1 MLDRFTPVSRAF
13 GRRSRW
19 LAGNTR
25 RAGIWLA
32 LGLLLLAVESSL
44 LWLTWQN
51 ERNRLQDA
59 TEQATARAAVEVR
72 RHLADASGALQQLLW
87 SPLTEQRFHAEAI
100 EALRRR
106 PELSRIEWRNA
117 RFELQ
122 AQVQSA
128 LRSGAAGPLPR
139 EALKSDAEAACLTA
153 QRFGIPVY
161 SRSYFVPQQ
170 GGLGGEVVDLC
181 VPQIIEGEVRGALV
195 ATMVL
200 SALLEQAVPAEL
212 MRNHEVMLVEGDG
225 TRLARAGSQR
235 GLGAFRA
242 ERLVDLDN
250 FTALLRLDSTA
261 TRPSLLSHV
270 GSSLV
275 LALSAA
281 LCLVIGLLAHDVR
294 RRAAAE
300 RELADALS
308 FRQAMEN
315 ALVTG
320 LRART
325 LDGAITYVNP
335 AFCQMVGW
343 SEEDLLGADEPPY
356 WPPELRETYRRR
368 HAERQAGDAPPRE
381 GHETVFMRR
390 NGERFP
396 VLIFEAPLLDSRG
409 RRGGWMSSVLDLTA
423 QRRAED
429 LSRQQQEKLQATA
442 RLATMG
448 EMATLLSHE
457 LNQPLAAI
465 ASYAHGSLN
474 MLPEGDHDTP
484 ADAQT
489 QRLIR
494 QALARVAE
502 QADRAGRVIRSV
514 HQFVRRRERLRENV
528 RAHEPIEAVLPL
540 VRLAARRCH
549 AQVIVDVDQPPPR
562 VSCDRTMVEQ
572 VLLNLARNGLQ
583 AMEADASS
591 VERVLTLGASAVDD
605 RWVAF
610 RVEDTGPGIP
620 DEIAQ
625 QLFTPFFTTKAEG
638 MGIGL
643 SMCRTVVE
651 QHGGRLDFGPAPSR
665 HDGSTGRGT
674 VFRFTLPAA
683 DAVFNP
689 PARPTPGATS

>member
-1 MLDRFTPVSRAF
+1 MADRLMPASQSYPART
-13 GRRSRW
+13 GWRRW
-19 LAGNTR
+19 NLR

-32 LGLLLLAVESSL
+32 LALLLVTLESSL

-59 TEQATARAAVEVR
+59 TERATVRAASEVR
-72 RHLADASGALQQLLW
+72 RRLGDASASLQQLLW
-87 SPLTEQRFHAEAI
+87 SPLTPERFHAEAI
-100 EALRRR
+100 ETLRRR
-106 PELSRIEWRNA
+106 PEFTRIEWRDA
-117 RFELQ
+117 RFDLRAE
-122 AQVQSA
+122 VQSA
-128 LRSGAAGPLPR
+128 LRAGVRGPLPR
-139 EALKSDAEAACLTA
+139 EALKADAEAACLTA
-153 QRFGIPVY
+153 RRFGIPVF

-181 VPQIIEGEVRGALV
+181 VPEIVQGEVRGALV
-195 ATMVL
+195 ATLLL
-200 SALLEQAVPAEL
+200 SALLEQATPPEL
-212 MRNHEVMLVEGDG
+212 MRDHEVMLVEGDG

-242 ERLVDLDN
+242 ERLVDLDS

-261 TRPSLLSHV
+261 ARPSLLSHV

-281 LCLVIGLLAHDVR
+281 LCLVLGLLALDVR

-300 RELADALS
+300 RNLAESLAL
-308 FRQAMEN
+308 RTAMEN
-315 ALVTG
+315 SLVTG
-320 LRART
+320 LRARN
-325 LDGAITYVNP
+325 LDGAITYVNR

-343 SEEDLLGADEPPY
+343 SEAELREADDPPY

-368 HAERQAGDAPPRE
+368 HAERQAGDSPPRE
-381 GHETVFMRR
+381 GHETIFMRR
-390 NGERFP
+390 SGERFP

-409 RRGGWMSSVLDLTA
+409 RRTGWMSSVLDLTA
-423 QRRAED
+423 QRRAEE
-429 LSRQQQEKLQATA
+429 LSRQQQEKLQASA

-474 MLPEGDHDTP
+474 LLPQAEGDGP
-484 ADAQT
+484 ADVQT
-489 QRLIR
+489 QLMIR

-514 HQFVRRRERLRENV
+514 HQFVRRRERLRENL

-540 VRLAARRCH
+540 VRLAARRSH
-549 AQVIVDVDQPPPR
+549 AQVETDIAQPPPR

-583 AMEADASS
+583 AMEGESDAPG
-591 VERVLTLGASAVDD
+591 ERRLVLGAQAIDD

-610 RVEDTGPGIP
+610 RVEDSGPGIP
-620 DEIAQ
+620 PEVAQ

-651 QHGGRLDFGPAPSR
+651 QHGGTLTFGPGR
-665 HDGSTGRGT
+665 EGRGT
-674 VFRFTLPAA
+674 IFRFTLPAS
-683 DAVFNP
+683 
-689 PARPTPGATS
+689 TATSQAPAPTDPTGERA

>member
-1 MLDRFTPVSRAF
+1 MSRLALPFSQSF
-13 GRRSRW
+13 GRRARWPRWTSR
-19 LAGNTR
+19 R
-25 RAGIWLA
+25 VGIWLLLAA
-32 LGLLLLAVESSL
+32 LLVAVESSL

-59 TEQATARAAVEVR
+59 TEQATARAAVDVR
-72 RHLADASGALQQLLW
+72 RRLADASVALQQLLW
-87 SPLTEQRFHAEAI
+87 APLDAARFHVEAI
-100 EALRRR
+100 ETLRSR
-106 PELSRIEWRNA
+106 PELVRIEWRDA
-117 RFELQ
+117 RFELR
-122 AQVQSA
+122 AQVESA
-128 LRSGAAGPLPR
+128 LRTSVPGPLPR

-153 QRFGIPVY
+153 QRFGIPIH
-161 SRSYFVPQQ
+161 SRSYFVPRQ

-181 VPQIIEGEVRGALV
+181 VPQIIEGEVRGVLV
-195 ATMVL
+195 ATTL
-200 SALLEQAVPAEL
+200 LAALLEQALPPEL
-212 MRNHEVMLVEGDG
+212 LQGHEVLLVEGDG
-225 TRLARAGSQR
+225 TRLARAGTQR

-250 FTALLRLDSTA
+250 FTALLRLDSTSA
-261 TRPSLLSHV
+261 RPSLLSHV

-275 LALSAA
+275 LGLSAA
-281 LCLVIGLLAHDVR
+281 LFLVVGLLAHDVR

-300 RELADALS
+300 RELAESLA
-308 FRQAMEN
+308 FRKAMEN
-315 ALVTG
+315 SLVTG

-343 SEEDLLGADEPPY
+343 SEQDLLGAQQPPY

-381 GHETVFMRR
+381 GHETIFMRR

-409 RRGGWMSSVLDLTA
+409 RRSGWMSSVLDLTA

-429 LSRQQQEKLQATA
+429 LTRQQQEKLQATA

-474 MLPEGDHDTP
+474 LLPEGAGDEP

-489 QRLIR
+489 QHMIR

-540 VRLAARRCH
+540 VRLAARRSH
-549 AQVIVDVDQPPPR
+549 ARVEVDVAQPPPR
-562 VSCDRTMVEQ
+562 ISCDRTMVEQ

-583 AMEADASS
+583 AMETDTPET
-591 VERVLTLGASAVDD
+591 ERLLTLGAEAVDE

-610 RVEDTGPGIP
+610 RVEDSGPGIP
-620 DEIAQ
+620 AEVAQ

-651 QHGGRLDFGPAPSR
+651 QHGGTLTFGPGR
-665 HDGSTGRGT
+665 EGRGT
-674 VFRFTLPAA
+674 IFRFTLPAA
-683 DAVFNP
+683 STP
-689 PARPTPGATS
+689 PHVAAASDSTGPTP

>member
-1 MLDRFTPVSRAF
+1 MVERVMPVSQSF
-13 GRRSRW
+13 SGRPAWRRW
-19 LAGNTR
+19 NVR

-32 LGLLLLAVESSL
+32 LALLLVAMESSL

-59 TEQATARAAVEVR
+59 TEQAAARAAIEVR
-72 RHLADASGALQQLLW
+72 RRLADASGALQALLW
-87 SPLTEQRFHAEAI
+87 SPLTERRFQEEAI
-100 EALRRR
+100 ETLRRR
-106 PELSRIEWRNA
+106 PELARIEWRDA
-117 RFELQ
+117 RFGLRAE
-122 AQVQSA
+122 VRSA
-128 LRSGAAGPLPR
+128 LRSAMPGPLPR

-195 ATMVL
+195 ATLVL
-200 SALLEQAVPAEL
+200 SVLLEQATPNEL
-212 MRNHEVMLVEGDG
+212 MRDHEVMLVESDG

-242 ERLVDLDN
+242 DRLVDLDN

-261 TRPSLLSHV
+261 ARPSLLSHV

-281 LCLVIGLLAHDVR
+281 LCLVIGLLALDVR

-300 RELADALS
+300 RELAEALA
-308 FRQAMEN
+308 FRKAMEN
-315 ALVTG
+315 SLVTG
-320 LRART
+320 LRARN
-325 LDGAITYVNP
+325 LDGAITYVNR

-343 SEEDLLGADEPPY
+343 SEAELRGADDPPY
-356 WPPELRETYRRR
+356 WPPELRDTYRRR

-381 GHETVFMRR
+381 GHETVFMRHD
-390 NGERFP
+390 GERFP

-409 RRGGWMSSVLDLTA
+409 RRTGWMSSVLDLTA

-429 LSRQQQEKLQATA
+429 FSRQQQEKLQASA

-474 MLPEGDHDTP
+474 LLPGADSDVP
-484 ADAQT
+484 ADADT
-489 QRLIR
+489 QLMIR
-494 QALARVAE
+494 QALVRVAE

-514 HQFVRRRERLRENV
+514 HQFVRRRERLRENL

-549 AQVIVDVDQPPPR
+549 AQVVVDVAQPPPR

-583 AMEADASS
+583 AMEADVDAGI
-591 VERVLTLGASAVDD
+591 ERLLTLGAEMVDE

-610 RVEDTGPGIP
+610 RVEDSGPGIP
-620 DEIAQ
+620 EEVAR

-651 QHGGRLDFGPAPSR
+651 QHGGTLTFGPGR
-665 HDGSTGRGT
+665 DGRGT
-674 VFRFTLPAA
+674 IFRFTLP
-683 DAVFNP
+683 VSSTP
-689 PARPTPGATS
+689 PAPPASPDLTGDTP

>member
-1 MLDRFTPVSRAF
+1 MVDVVMPVSQSYARRLPW
-13 GRRSRW
+13 RRSN
-19 LAGNTR
+19 LR
-25 RAGIWLA
+25 RHGIWLA
-32 LGLLLLAVESSL
+32 LALLLVAMESSL

-51 ERNRLQDA
+51 ERNRLQDT
-59 TEQATARAAVEVR
+59 TEQATARAAIEVR
-72 RHLADASGALQQLLW
+72 RHLSDASLALQQLLW
-87 SPLTEQRFHAEAI
+87 SPLTEERFHAEAI

-106 PELSRIEWRNA
+106 PELARIEWRDA
-117 RFELQ
+117 RFGLR

-128 LRSGAAGPLPR
+128 LRSAMPGPLPR
-139 EALKSDAEAACLTA
+139 EALKADAEAACLTA

-181 VPQIIEGEVRGALV
+181 VPQIVEGEVRGALV

-200 SALLEQAVPAEL
+200 SALLEQATPAEL
-212 MRNHEVMLVEGDG
+212 LRGHEVMLVESDG
-225 TRLARAGSQR
+225 TRLARAGTQR

-261 TRPSLLSHV
+261 ARPSLLAHV

-281 LCLVIGLLAHDVR
+281 LCLVIGLLALDVR

-300 RELADALS
+300 RDLAESLA
-308 FRQAMEN
+308 FRKAMEN
-315 ALVTG
+315 SLVTG

-343 SEEDLLGADEPPY
+343 AEQELLGTAEPPY
-356 WPPELRETYRRR
+356 WPPEQRETYRRR

-381 GHETVFMRR
+381 GHETIFMRR

-409 RRGGWMSSVLDLTA
+409 RRSGWMSSVVDLTA

-429 LSRQQQEKLQATA
+429 LSRQQQEKLQASA

-474 MLPEGDHDTP
+474 LLPEGAADAP
-484 ADAQT
+484 ADAET
-489 QRLIR
+489 QHMIR
-494 QALARVAE
+494 QAMTRVAE

-514 HQFVRRRERLRENV
+514 HQFVRRRERLRENL

-540 VRLAARRCH
+540 VRLAARRSH
-549 AQVIVDVDQPPPR
+549 ARVEVDLPQPPPR

-583 AMEADASS
+583 AMESDTPET
-591 VERVLTLGASAVDD
+591 ERVLTLGADALDD
-605 RWVAF
+605 RWIAF
-610 RVEDTGPGIP
+610 RVEDSGPGIP
-620 DEIAQ
+620 ADVAE
-625 QLFTPFFTTKAEG
+625 QLYTPFFTTKAEG

-643 SMCRTVVE
+643 SMCRSVVE
-651 QHGGRLDFGPAPSR
+651 QHGGSLTFGPGR
-665 HDGSTGRGT
+665 GGRGT
-674 VFRFTLPAA
+674 IFQFTLPASSA
-683 DAVFNP
+683 P
-689 PARPTPGATS
+689 PAPPSAPATASSSGDPS